1 MLLETYVRLWYDN
14 HIVAGFCRV
23 RFCTAEDGEFLEMIA
38 YVNGFLEDVTVD
50 NAVIDMNGFGINV
63 RISADTAS
71 RLPGIGEQV
80 RLYTYTY
87 VKEDAF
93 LLYGFLSRSDLEMFK
108 LCITVSGI
116 GPKGAL
122 AILSVMD
129 ADSLRFAIMSGDA
142 KAISK
147 APGVGARTAQ
157 RLILELKDKISID
170 DTLIS
175 REIAVGGAGGI
186 ATAGSLH
193 IDSEKKKEAVEA
205 LVALGYGQTE
215 SLKAVNAIE
224 DVETMDS
231 GSILKAALKK
241 IF

>member
-1 MLLETYVRLWYDN
+1 
-14 HIVAGFCRV
+14 
-23 RFCTAEDGEFLEMIA
+23 
-38 YVNGFLEDVTVD
+38 
-50 NAVIDMNGFGINV
+50 
-63 RISADTAS
+63 
-71 RLPGIGEQV
+71 
-80 RLYTYTY
+80 
-87 VKEDAF
+87 
-93 LLYGFLSRSDLEMFK
+93 MFK

-147 APGVGARTAQ
+147 APGVGTRTAQ

-170 DTLIS
+170 DTLIF
-175 REIAVGGAGGI
+175 REIAAGGAEGI
-186 ATAGSLH
+186 LTAGSLH

-205 LVALGYGQTE
+205 LVALGYGQAE

-224 DVETMDS
+224 DVEAMDS
-231 GSILKAALKK
+231 GAILKAALKK
-241 IF
+241 LF

>member
-1 MLLETYVRLWYDN
+1 M
-14 HIVAGFCRV
+14 F
-23 RFCTAEDGEFLEMIA
+23 A
-38 YVNGFLEDVTVD
+38 YVNGFLEDATVD
-50 NAVIDMNGFGINV
+50 NAVIDVNGFGINV

-71 RLPGIGEQV
+71 RLPGIGEEV

-129 ADSLRFAIMSGDA
+129 ADALRFAIMSGDA
-142 KAISK
+142 KAISR
-147 APGVGARTAQ
+147 AA
-157 RLILELKDKISID
+157 
-170 DTLIS
+170 
-175 REIAVGGAGGI
+175 GGAQGI
-186 ATAGSLH
+186 LTAGSLH

-205 LVALGYGQTE
+205 LVALGYGQAE
-215 SLKAVNAIE
+215 SLKAVNALE

-231 GSILKAALKK
+231 GAILKAALKK
-241 IF
+241 LF

>member
-1 MLLETYVRLWYDN
+1 M
-14 HIVAGFCRV
+14 F
-23 RFCTAEDGEFLEMIA
+23 A
-38 YVNGFLEDVTVD
+38 YVNGFLEDATVD
-50 NAVIDMNGFGINV
+50 NAVIDVNGFGINV

-71 RLPGIGEQV
+71 RLPGIGEEV

-147 APGVGARTAQ
+147 AISRAPGVGARTAQ
-157 RLILELKDKISID
+157 RLILELKDKLSID

-175 REIAVGGAGGI
+175 REIAAGGAQGI
-186 ATAGSLH
+186 LTAGSLH

-205 LVALGYGQTE
+205 LVALGYGQAE
-215 SLKAVNAIE
+215 SLKAVNALE

-231 GSILKAALKK
+231 GAILKAALKK
-241 IF
+241 LF